1 MLGKLLIVF
10 VPDCLKLLLLLAIFV
25 NLLLKLIL
33 QSLDRV
39 LKRLD
44 LRLLEVK
51 ILQLVLLRLIL
62 GDLLHVHAV
71 DPLT

>member
-10 VPDCLKLLLLLAIFV
+10 VPDCLKLLLLLTVFV

-44 LRLLEVK
+44 LWLLEVK
-51 ILQLVLLRLIL
+51 TLQLVLLRLIS

-71 DPLT
+71 DSLT